1 MTSKTYQNCVKFR
14 RRPFEQSLFLL
25 CLSFMERTGC
35 RLLCASQSHTRILL
49 LGKAVVAAP
58 EVYGYGWKNALSHL
72 VNRRFFLTRRRPWVF
87 QSPAVSVSKWKETSH
102 WTWIIRGR
110 PLCPSPSLTLS
121 PPHPPTPLPRIRQP
135 GGGGG
140 TRGSSGFAKKKKI
153 SQVSGEISILK
164 I

>member
-35 RLLCASQSHTRILL
+35 RPLCASQSHTRILP
-49 LGKAVVAAP
+49 LGNAVVAGSVRIWMGKRIITLGKP
-58 EVYGYGWKNALSHL
+58 KV
-72 VNRRFFLTRRRPWVF
+72 FLTRRRPWVF
-87 QSPAVSVSKWKETSH
+87 QSPAVGVSKWKETSH
-102 WTWIIRGR
+102 WTWTIRGR
-110 PLCPSPSLTLS
+110 PRCPSLSLTQS

-140 TRGSSGFAKKKKI
+140 TRDSSGFARKKRFPKF
-153 SQVSGEISILK
+153 QARY
-164 I
+164 